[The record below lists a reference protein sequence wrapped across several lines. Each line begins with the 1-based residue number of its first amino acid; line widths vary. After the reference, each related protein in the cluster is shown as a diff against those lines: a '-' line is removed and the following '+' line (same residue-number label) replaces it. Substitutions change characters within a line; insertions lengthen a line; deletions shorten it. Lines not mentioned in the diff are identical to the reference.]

1 VPCEPIS
8 IVDLGASVGYFTLR
22 AIDRLRCAGVRDVR
36 ITAVEADEV
45 CCRRFEQRMRENG
58 LTSQVT
64 LVRGAVGPRGGAG
77 RLDVTDQLY
86 AFRVVDPQAGGS
98 GPLVQ
103 YVDLAAH
110 LGDAGAIDLLKCD
123 IEGSELL
130 FLRSYPDLLR
140 TVRAVVI
147 EIHHQLC
154 DGDECRRLLAEYG
167 LARQTTLGAGP
178 VASTI
183 LAHR

>member
-1 VPCEPIS
+1 AVRARIRRLLFHWIDLESTLPSGLVVRVLSRPEWSLFNELFVNGEYDAALDHLLHTRGVPCEPIS

-22 AIDRLRCAGVRDVR
+22 AIDRVRGAGVRAFR
-36 ITAVEADEV
+36 LTAVEADEV

-98 GPLVQ
+98 GPL
-103 YVDLAAH
+103 
-110 LGDAGAIDLLKCD
+110 
-123 IEGSELL
+123 
-130 FLRSYPDLLR
+130 
-140 TVRAVVI
+140 
-147 EIHHQLC
+147 
-154 DGDECRRLLAEYG
+154 
-167 LARQTTLGAGP
+167 
-178 VASTI
+178 
-183 LAHR
+183 